1 MIWHYPTLKDDG
13 WHPSKDNAWPVSGAY
28 HILQIKETPNSL
40 YTYNDDDFIVAYYN
54 NLLECW
60 ETDGCIDQIE
70 WEGGNRQCVRTD
82 REFRP
87 VIGMEEC
94 TILS

>member
-13 WHPSKDNAWPVSGAY
+13 WHPSKDRAWPVSGAY
-28 HILQIKETPNSL
+28 HILQMKETPNSL

-60 ETDGCIDQIE
+60 ETESCMDYIQWEEVKRWCVLIDKDG
-70 WEGGNRQCVRTD
+70 N
-82 REFRP
+82 P
-87 VIGMEEC
+87 VKDMED
-94 TILS
+94 